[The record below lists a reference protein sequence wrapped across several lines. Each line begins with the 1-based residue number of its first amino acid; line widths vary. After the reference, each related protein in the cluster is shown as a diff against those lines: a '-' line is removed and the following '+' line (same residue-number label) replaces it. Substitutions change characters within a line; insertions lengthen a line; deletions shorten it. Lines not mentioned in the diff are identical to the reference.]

1 MANPNKLNTDS
12 SYTPSHFV
20 PSNHSLMILVLS
32 TSMVMWL
39 LICTLRSK
47 YSWQSLALFLLPQHA
62 LNCRSC
68 FWLIKCSDFDT
79 IHFTPSLYGGV
90 VSDPSYWNISI
101 LTTAFPRRLDFLTL
115 RLEASNRWSNEMS
128 FFNGISAHFLA
139 GNWLQNC
146 FKKSLPSMMPFANT
160 VVSSQSSSS
169 STPAIPR
176 SSLNS
181 NVVLWYLAFTE
192 KIYPPM

>member
-32 TSMVMWL
+32 TSTVMWL

-47 YSWQSLALFLLPQHA
+47 YSWQSLALFLLSQHT

-68 FWLIKCSDFDT
+68 FWLMKCSDFDT

-90 VSDPSYWNISI
+90 VSDPSYWKMSI
-101 LTTAFPRRLDFLTL
+101 LTTAFSRRFDFLTL
-115 RLEASNRWSNEMS
+115 RLEASNRWSNDRS
-128 FFNGISAHFLA
+128 FFSGISSHFLA

-146 FKKSLPSMMPFANT
+146 FRKSLPSMIPLSRT

-169 STPAIPR
+169 PTAPIPR
-176 SSLNS
+176 SSDNS
-181 NVVLWYLAFTE
+181 YVVLWYLALTE
-192 KIYPPM
+192 KI